1 MSKLDELR
9 NLGYEVSLLPGNEI
23 DIDFPENQEA
33 NQKLVAR
40 LRQLKPV
47 LIQEIK
53 DQLASRRDLYRFES
67 YSTRK
72 DQRGKGRLV
81 MELISEDTGEL
92 ILAYFNVN
100 ITYQRG
106 ANKSNYFKTGL
117 NGRFWVSSNSKFGK
131 FWKQAIG
138 QPDRWSTLYRQMSHL
153 KPLYFSG
160 EIIEKANY
168 QELINIKWVC

>member
-1 MSKLDELR
+1 MSKLNELR
-9 NLGYEVSLLPGNEI
+9 NLGYEVSLLPGFEI
-23 DIDFPENQEA
+23 DIEFPESQEPT
-33 NQKLVAR
+33 QELIDR
-40 LRQLKPV
+40 IRQLKPI
-47 LIQEIK
+47 LIQDIK
-53 DQLASRRDLYRFES
+53 DEQASRRGLYRFLS

-81 MELISEDTGEL
+81 MEFISEDTGQI

-106 ANKSNYFKTGL
+106 AKKGEYFKTGL
-117 NGRFWVSSNSKFGK
+117 NGRFWVFPRSKFAT

-138 QPDRWSTLYRQMSHL
+138 QPDKWSTLYRQMSHL

-160 EIIEKANY
+160 DIEQKENY
-168 QELINIKWVC
+168 QELINIKWVY